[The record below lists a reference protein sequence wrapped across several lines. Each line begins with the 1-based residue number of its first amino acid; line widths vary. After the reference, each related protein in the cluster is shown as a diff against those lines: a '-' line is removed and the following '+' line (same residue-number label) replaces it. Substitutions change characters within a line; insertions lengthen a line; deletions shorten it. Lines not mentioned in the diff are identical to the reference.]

1 MKSKLTLVT
10 FSCLLLAT
18 TSLGQRGRG
27 RGGGQPA
34 RGLTEV
40 TVEAI
45 PGVVAAG
52 VEWSSVWS
60 GWGIVADGIM
70 GTSDGSLLVA
80 QEDLNTVMKLDTN
93 DQASVFIANT
103 RGGGSLSAD
112 RQGRILAV
120 QRLVPRTIGVLS
132 PEPEVVADT
141 FNNAPV
147 GDLGRLN
154 DLAADNRGGAYFTVA
169 GGAYY
174 ASADGEV
181 TQFGEDLRTNGI
193 VLNRDEDVLYVT
205 NRGVVVAFD
214 IQADGSVTNQRD
226 FATLQDGGGGDGIA
240 IDGEG
245 RLYVTAGPGVQ
256 VFSEAGAYLG
266 VIPTPRRVISTAF
279 AGEDKQTLYVVGMG
293 FQNPDG
299 SEYQGMSMTI
309 FKLPMVAQGYLGRAK

>member
-1 MKSKLTLVT
+1 MKLKLTLVI
-10 FSCLLLAT
+10 FSCLLLTT
-18 TSLGQRGRG
+18 TSFGQRGRG

-34 RGLTEV
+34 RSLTEV

-52 VEWSSVWS
+52 AEWSSVWS

-70 GTSDGSLLVA
+70 GISDGGLLVA

-132 PEPEVVADT
+132 PETEVVADT

-154 DLAADNRGGAYFTVA
+154 DLAADSRGGAYFTVA
-169 GGAYY
+169 GGVYY
-174 ASADGEV
+174 AGADGEV

-214 IQADGSVTNQRD
+214 VQDDGSVTNQRE
-226 FATLQDGGGGDGIA
+226 FATLQGGGGDGIA

-256 VFSEAGAYLG
+256 VFSETGEYLG
-266 VIPTPRRVISTAF
+266 VIPTPRSVISTAF
-279 AGEDKQTLYVVGMG
+279 AGEEKRTLYVVGMG
-293 FQNPDG
+293 FLNPDG

-309 FKLPMVAQGYLGRAK
+309 FKLPMIAQGYLDRAK

>member
-1 MKSKLTLVT
+1 MKSKLTLVII
-10 FSCLLLAT
+10 SCLLLTT

-34 RGLTEV
+34 RSLTEV

-52 VEWSSVWS
+52 AEWSSVWS

-132 PEPEVVADT
+132 PETEVVADT

-154 DLAADNRGGAYFTVA
+154 DLAADSRGGAYFTVA
-169 GGAYY
+169 GGVYY
-174 ASADGEV
+174 AGADGEV

-214 IQADGSVTNQRD
+214 VQDDGSVTNQRE
-226 FATLQDGGGGDGIA
+226 FATLQGGGGDGVA

-256 VFSEAGAYLG
+256 VFSETGEYLG
-266 VIPTPRRVISTAF
+266 VIPTPRSVH
-279 AGEDKQTLYVVGMG
+279 QHG
-293 FQNPDG
+293 FRRRGKKDA
-299 SEYQGMSMTI
+299 I
-309 FKLPMVAQGYLGRAK
+309 RGRHGVLESRRK